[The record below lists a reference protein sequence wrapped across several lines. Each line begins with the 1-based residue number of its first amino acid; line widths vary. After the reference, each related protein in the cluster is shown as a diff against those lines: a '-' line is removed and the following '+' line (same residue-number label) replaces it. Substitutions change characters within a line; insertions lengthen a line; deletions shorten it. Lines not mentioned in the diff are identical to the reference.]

1 MKRITVIPN
10 TKKDPS
16 LEITK
21 MTVAELSKYAE
32 IIYLEKSNYFDAP
45 PMVEFVNSNELYSS
59 CDAVITIGGDG
70 TILRI
75 APEIS
80 KRCVPVLGVNLGRV
94 GFMAEIEVDEIPLL
108 SKLFNSEYIID
119 SRMMLD
125 VDIIR
130 DDKKIKSFTALN
142 DAVIMN
148 GSVSRMIELEFF
160 YNDNHVS
167 FYHADGLIFSTPT
180 GSTAY
185 SLSAG
190 GAVIDPYLECIHVT
204 PVCAHS
210 FSCSRPM
217 VFSSSSELSVKD
229 VRASDSNTY
238 LTLDGNINEQLS
250 FGDKVVV
257 KKSQYTTDLL
267 KIKSTRF
274 YDTLYVKLSER
285 R

>member
-1 MKRITVIPN
+1 MKRISVVTNI
-10 TKKDPS
+10 KKDPT

-21 MTVAELSKYAE
+21 RAIAELSQYAE
-32 IIYLEKSNYFDAP
+32 TVFIDDSLAFNAP
-45 PMVEFVNSNELYSS
+45 SVVKFVNCRELYND

-80 KRCVPVLGVNLGRV
+80 KRSIPVLGINLGRV
-94 GFMAEIEVDEIPLL
+94 GFMAELETDEICLL
-108 SKLFNSEYIID
+108 SKLFDSEYIID

-130 DDKKIKSFTALN
+130 DGKKIHSFTALN

-148 GSVSRMIELEFF
+148 GSVSRMIEIELLCNAE
-160 YNDNHVS
+160 HVS
-167 FYHADGLIFSTPT
+167 YYHADGLIFSTPT

-190 GAVIDPYLECIHVT
+190 GAVIDPFLECIHVT

-210 FSCSRPM
+210 FNCSRPM
-217 VFSSSSELSVKD
+217 VFSPSAELSVKD
-229 VRASDSNTY
+229 VRATDSNTY
-238 LTLDGNINEQLS
+238 LTLDGNINEQLT
-250 FGDKVVV
+250 FGDEVVV

-274 YDTLYVKLSER
+274 YNTLYAKLSER